1 MTIGYLLA
9 VLTGICFGIQGVYAK
24 WISRDIPAIFL
35 AWITFAFTVPF
46 LGILVISSGIPEIQ
60 WQPFLLATLTSF
72 CVNVIA
78 WYLFFRA
85 LQLSPIYLTM
95 PFTALTPLFLIPVS
109 FLLLGEFPNV
119 QGGLG
124 VGCIILGAYGLHL
137 RSGDL
142 VEPIRAL
149 FREKGTRLMMIV
161 ALIWSISAT
170 VEKVAVLNS
179 SPVFYGLVIHLLLA
193 VAYLPLIVWRH
204 GERLRAL
211 QRDWKKF
218 SGMGL
223 ISAAVVVFQFTA
235 LQYLLVSYV
244 IAFKRA
250 GILISVL
257 LGYVVFREAGVLRN
271 LVFSALMVAG
281 ATLIMLS

>member
-1 MTIGYLLA
+1 MTIGFLLA
-9 VLTGICFGIQGVYAK
+9 VLTGVCFGLQGVYAK
-24 WISRDIPAIFL
+24 WISRDMPAIFL

-46 LGILVISSGIPEIQ
+46 LGILVVSSGIPEVH
-60 WQPFLLATLTSF
+60 WPPFFLATFTSF
-72 CVNVIA
+72 CVNVVA

-95 PFTALTPLFLIPVS
+95 PFTAFTPLFLIPVS
-109 FLLLGEFPNV
+109 FFLLGEMPSFL
-119 QGGLG
+119 GGIG

-137 RSGDL
+137 RSGNL
-142 VEPIRAL
+142 VAPIRAL
-149 FREKGTRLMMIV
+149 FRERGTRLMMIV
-161 ALIWSISAT
+161 ALIWSVSAT

-204 GERLRAL
+204 RDRLQTL
-211 QRDWKKF
+211 WQDWKTF
-218 SGMGL
+218 TGMGL

-250 GILISVL
+250 GILISVM
-257 LGYVVFREAGVLRN
+257 LGYVVFREGDLLRN
-271 LVFSALMVAG
+271 LIFTALMVAG